1 MRLCSDNAL
10 AKNTPRLGESKTKLS
25 CTKNLPVAGQ
35 QPALLLRA
43 HLLHLRVKRSGKRS
57 NCPTWQLGNWANK
70 NMRYF
75 LSAGMHLCTSSNSP
89 PFTSYSFSSSFSFCS
104 SFKLFS
110 YSSLFHRFQ
119 TFSFAA
125 EKKLLQI
132 YCLCLVLVFFIFIIF
147 LFLCICTPLH
157 LLYRPLLDYNN
168 NHNISPKYICCSR
181 SRSRSCCMLH
191 AACCLLH

>member
-10 AKNTPRLGESKTKLS
+10 AKKTPRLCESKTKSWAELYWES
-25 CTKNLPVAGQ
+25 TCSWPTTCTTFKGSLA
-35 QPALLLRA
+35 ALTS
-43 HLLHLRVKRSGKRS
+43 KRGKRS

-89 PFTSYSFSSSFSFCS
+89 PFTIYSFSFSFCS
-104 SFKLFS
+104 SFKFFS

-132 YCLCLVLVFFIFIIF
+132 YCLCLVLVSFFIIF
-147 LFLCICTPLH
+147 LFLCICSPLL
-157 LLYRPLLDYNN
+157 LLYHPLLDYNN